1 MNIKCLSQA
10 APIYSAIWL
19 LYIQYGR
26 LAEEMK
32 VEKCGS
38 REYEKIK
45 KEIEDFDLNIY
56 LSDSDF
62 EQTFKKAIQ
71 VYTITL
77 VM

>member
-1 MNIKCLSQA
+1 MFTTSGGPNIFNSNLTFFYK
-10 APIYSAIWL
+10 
-19 LYIQYGR
+19 QYGR

-71 VYTITL
+71 VNTITL

>member
-1 MNIKCLSQA
+1 
-10 APIYSAIWL
+10 
-19 LYIQYGR
+19 
-26 LAEEMK
+26 MK

-71 VYTITL
+71 VNTITL